1 MHAKVVGA
9 MSFVVA
15 GRPSCVSWKG
25 GDGGGKKNRNRKESG
40 RVRTHFTAKWH
51 TIPRHRLSLRK
62 RLNPEMIPSAF
73 FLSKSIQVT
82 DFHAQTF
89 ATFFLQP
96 Q

>member
-9 MSFVVA
+9 TSFVVA

-25 GDGGGKKNRNRKESG
+25 GDGGGKKEGTRVVKRIGIGKSG

-73 FLSKSIQVT
+73 SFV
-82 DFHAQTF
+82 
-89 ATFFLQP
+89 
-96 Q
+96 